1 MQHTLFFLQYIGK
14 SETQFY
20 LRLNNHHK
28 DFHKKDSPQTDKLPH
43 CNFNQLAKFTLIEQL
58 HNLNID
64 KQLATMR
71 LKKQEDFWIM
81 KLKTLHP
88 NAELNFPNTKAKNI

>member
-1 MQHTLFFLQYIGK
+1 MQHILFLPQYIGK

-28 DFHKKDSPQTDKLPH
+28 DLHKKDSPQTDKHKLPH

-58 HNLNID
+58 YNLNID
-64 KQLATMR
+64 K
-71 LKKQEDFWIM
+71 
-81 KLKTLHP
+81 
-88 NAELNFPNTKAKNI
+88 